1 MIFRILRNDLKR
13 KKTMNIILFMFIIL
27 ATMFVASGV
36 NNVVT
41 VVNGTDYYLDRA
53 NVGDYVIITMGDNAV
68 GALDEMLNTDS
79 AVKDYRIEQVVF
91 GSQDNIKAADG
102 SDVECKNSTIY
113 QPLSASAITFFDSK
127 NEPLTNVEQG
137 HVYVS
142 GGFMKKNGFH
152 KGDIIQFEHSG
163 VKLELIL
170 DGIVKDALLGSDF
183 MGNTR
188 FILSDSDMDKILDN
202 ETICEHYRGEIC
214 YIHTDDVAAMKTAM
228 VNVTNV
234 AIDGTRSTIKMCY
247 VMDMVVAFIMLTLSI
262 CLIVVSFVVLKF
274 SITFTITEEFRE
286 IGVMKA
292 VGISNYKIRSL
303 YIVKY
308 LMMAIAGALI
318 GFFASIPFGRMLI
331 NSVSEK
337 MVLGN
342 NNATT
347 INIVSSVFVVLVIV
361 LYAYRCTGKVRKS
374 SPVDAIRNGQ
384 TGERYK
390 NKSVLRLHKFPSK
403 NALFMALNDI
413 LSNIKRFLT
422 IMFSF
427 GICTLFVLMLVN
439 TTSTM
444 NSPNLIETF
453 GKRSDL
459 YVTDVNDVM
468 DFMTTN
474 DKSGMEQRL
483 DEMAEELTN
492 ENMPATLCID
502 LQYKYPITFKGNKY
516 IITCGQGVNTKAT
529 DYQYMEGVVPE
540 DEHEIAITP
549 QITEMIGVKIG
560 DTITIHFEEQDMDCI
575 VTAYFQTMNQLGE
588 MIRLHEDAP
597 VDFKHIS
604 NAMSYQIDFTD
615 NPTDEEIDLRKERI
629 KVLYDN
635 EKVMNATEY
644 CVDCTAVTGTLKS
657 VQFLL
662 LGITLIVVIL
672 VTILM
677 ERSFIADEKSQIA
690 ILKAIGFKDRFII
703 KWHVY
708 RFGIVALVAV
718 AFAAAL
724 SIPVTDLCIS
734 PIFKMMGAIDVDY
747 NIEPLQIFALYPG
760 IIMAMTIVVTF
771 FVALY
776 TKTIKSSDTANVE

>member
-68 GALDEMLNTDS
+68 GALDEMLQTEK
-79 AVKDYRIEQVVF
+79 AVQDYRIEVVAF
-91 GSQDNIKAADG
+91 GSEDNVKAEDG
-102 SDVECKNSTIY
+102 SDVKCKNTTIF
-113 QPLSASAITFFDSK
+113 QSLGDSALTFFNSK
-127 NEPLTNVEQG
+127 NEPLKNIEQG
-137 HVYVS
+137 HAYVS
-142 GGFMKKNGFH
+142 GSFMKTNGFEE
-152 KGDIIQFEHSG
+152 GDIIKLKHNGFE
-163 VKLELIL
+163 LELIL
-170 DGIVKDALLGSDF
+170 DGIIKDALLGSDF

-188 FILSDSDMDKILDN
+188 FVLNDSDMDEMLAN
-202 ETICEHYRGEIC
+202 EAIYEHYRGEIC
-214 YIHTDDVAAMKTAM
+214 YIDTDDITAMKTAM
-228 VNVTNV
+228 TDVSNV
-234 AIDGTRSTIKMCY
+234 AFDGTRSTIKMCY

-262 CLIVVSFVVLKF
+262 CLIIVSFVVLKF
-274 SITFTITEEFRE
+274 SISFTITEEFRE

-492 ENMPATLCID
+492 ENMPATLCIE

-604 NAMSYQIDFTD
+604 SAMSYQIDFTD